1 VTFRVRQQVIRV
13 FRPMIIAA
21 VILTLALVA
30 FPSKSAKAETPQSA
44 TSKIVGQANAFL
56 ATLSEKQRSAVLY
69 KFDDEQQRVRWSNFP
84 TGFVPRGGVSLE
96 ELSDMQQSASL
107 ALVASTLSQK
117 GFEKVEEI
125 RETDDVF
132 KAAPH
137 QHPPFGNNKDG
148 EPGYPPFGGKDGAPA
163 PRRV

>member
-1 VTFRVRQQVIRV
+1 V

-30 FPSKSAKAETPQSA
+30 FPSKSAKAETPQPA
-44 TSKIVGQANAFL
+44 TSKIVGQANTFL

-96 ELSDMQQSASL
+96 E
-107 ALVASTLSQK
+107 
-117 GFEKVEEI
+117 
-125 RETDDVF
+125 
-132 KAAPH
+132 
-137 QHPPFGNNKDG
+137 
-148 EPGYPPFGGKDGAPA
+148 
-163 PRRV
+163 